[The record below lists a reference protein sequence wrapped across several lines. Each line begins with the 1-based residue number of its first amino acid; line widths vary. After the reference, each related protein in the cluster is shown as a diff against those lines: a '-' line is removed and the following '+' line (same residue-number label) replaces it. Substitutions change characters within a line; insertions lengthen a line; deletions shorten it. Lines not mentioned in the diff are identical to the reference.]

1 MRVTVRPEQVREA
14 FAQVRDNPA
23 FAESARCVDRGEL
36 PAEMMQA
43 FCLRPDLLDAFGRV
57 SDVLYPGGIVER
69 DVKELIILE
78 ASRLNACQFCYNAHV
93 HIAREL
99 GISDEPARLLD
110 NPDAMTERQRL
121 AVDYTAAMMADSNTV
136 SDELFDRLRA
146 AYSEP
151 EIIELTLMVGY
162 INTLNMFNNA
172 LRVTYRGDYDT
183 TPVIDQA
190 KRAVSRV
197 SDSRTVR

>member
-1 MRVTVRPEQVREA
+1 MRVTVKPDQVREA
-14 FAQVRDNPA
+14 FSQVRDNPA
-23 FAESARCVDRGEL
+23 FAESARCVGRGEL
-36 PAEMMQA
+36 PAEMIQA

-57 SDVLYPGGIVER
+57 SSVLYPGGIVER

-99 GISDEPARLLD
+99 GVSDKPARLLESPGD
-110 NPDAMTERQRL
+110 MTKRQRL
-121 AVDYTAAMMADSNTV
+121 AVAYTAAMMADSNKV
-136 SDELFDRLRA
+136 SDELFDQLRE
-146 AYSEP
+146 AYTEA

-172 LRVTYRGDYDT
+172 LRVTYRGDYDASPLT
-183 TPVIDQA
+183 DKAQRSDQS
-190 KRAVSRV
+190 VEL
-197 SDSRTVR
+197 